1 MNTCLNR
8 KIMNNILF
16 LFVLFFYTFLYN
28 PFIFEAYVQS
38 SFRITIELIVLMC
51 LVMNLNFRDKNIY
64 ILLSLIV
71 MYGVYWG
78 TELIPEMGGGLTKI
92 VFLVFLINYLLERE
106 FFLRQCSNALVM
118 ISSIAALMSLAAFF
132 GYLLDLLPFTAYDIN
147 FDLNGEVGNYEFI
160 HNSLLGNLLPR
171 EIFGTLLGRACWWMF
186 EGQYLG
192 AFFGICFIGLKD
204 AALVLAWRKRYQFLI
219 LLGGITTL
227 STSFLIFFTFYF
239 LLNFIESLIKKK
251 LSILNVAVIFFSTL
265 LLLFTFFKGFFESY
279 TSFLPRLSATI
290 DYLQTI
296 NKMGTLDLIFGFG
309 KLGIVNIS
317 SSGIDYGW
325 ALVFLQFGTL
335 ISIFI
340 LIIFIQLTKH
350 DKYLMLY
357 LIFINSTFN
366 LTISPFFLLIIT
378 VVSICGL
385 RNTGNKQ
392 INYNRT
398 FSWQTNV

>member
-1 MNTCLNR
+1 
-8 KIMNNILF
+8 
-16 LFVLFFYTFLYN
+16 
-28 PFIFEAYVQS
+28 
-38 SFRITIELIVLMC
+38 
-51 LVMNLNFRDKNIY
+51 
-64 ILLSLIV
+64 
-71 MYGVYWG
+71 
-78 TELIPEMGGGLTKI
+78 
-92 VFLVFLINYLLERE
+92 
-106 FFLRQCSNALVM
+106 
-118 ISSIAALMSLAAFF
+118 
-132 GYLLDLLPFTAYDIN
+132 
-147 FDLNGEVGNYEFI
+147 
-160 HNSLLGNLLPR
+160 
-171 EIFGTLLGRACWWMF
+171 MF